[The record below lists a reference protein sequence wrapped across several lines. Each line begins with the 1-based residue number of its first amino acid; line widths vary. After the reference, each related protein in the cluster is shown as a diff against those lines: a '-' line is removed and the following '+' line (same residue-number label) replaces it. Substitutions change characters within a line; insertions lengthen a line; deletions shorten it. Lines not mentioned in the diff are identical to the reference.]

1 MWYAEERISRES
13 VSGSPSKT
21 AQKINGEEPM
31 IMTRIQT
38 LTLLMLTLA
47 LALPS
52 TSFSD
57 TFTITTGED
66 VAPYQ
71 FLPNNNRGTYTTNYA
86 FSGTGGHDFESYVN
100 FDLSGVALP
109 QGHVVTN
116 ATFFIAYA
124 FDFTA
129 FGDTNQDP
137 GNLIVY
143 RVDEPWG
150 EMTLTWSNR
159 PSATVAVDQVDD
171 ITEFGA
177 MVFNVTDLVQ
187 EWLDGTRPN
196 NGIALKSD
204 LPRVIGMHS
213 FEATADPSLKATLI
227 ITTQESN
234 PVPGFGPISLGILTM
249 LMATVGAVQL
259 RRRA

>member
-21 AQKINGEEPM
+21 AQEINGEEPM

-71 FLPNNNRGTYTTNYA
+71 FLPNNNRGTYTTMYA
-86 FSGTGGHDFESYVN
+86 FSGTGGHDFESYIN

-143 RVDEPWG
+143 RVDESWG
-150 EMTLTWSNR
+150 EMTLTWANR
-159 PSATVAVDQVDD
+159 PSATVAVDQVDEQLQLRTLRKVLGEEVGPRD
-171 ITEFGA
+171 ALARRHLRVAEPRPVDEVEGA
-177 MVFNVTDLVQ
+177 Q
-187 EWLDGTRPN
+187 P
-196 NGIALKSD
+196 
-204 LPRVIGMHS
+204 
-213 FEATADPSLKATLI
+213 
-227 ITTQESN
+227 
-234 PVPGFGPISLGILTM
+234 
-249 LMATVGAVQL
+249 VGALAVE
-259 RRRA
+259 